1 MTAGAFFNIFA
12 WAHIY
17 TTAVPSRSGSLQR
30 CYEAHICIIVT
41 TLMYKLIQQTISVD
55 FGAGWVGL
63 GCWYSVGLVR
73 RGVSVGRA
81 PLWCIGARESEII
94 IVLFATVI
102 LSSLAISLSAL
113 QPISFPLGHK
123 KCKMYHM
130 SLSEHCFEIVVF
142 LTIVFLS
149 GILFGVLWCLY
160 WVNGNSGRDFGESA
174 SRRKGRAHF

>member
-1 MTAGAFFNIFA
+1 MGPHIDPGSTPYKEYSGSSLGRYMTAGAFFNIFA
-12 WAHIY
+12 RAHTY

-30 CYEAHICIIVT
+30 CYEAHICIVVT

-94 IVLFATVI
+94 VALFATVV
-102 LSSLAISLSAL
+102 LSSLGIPVSAL
-113 QPISFPLGHK
+113 QPISFSLSHK
-123 KCKMYHM
+123 KCKAYHM
-130 SLSEHCFEIVVF
+130 SVSERRFEIVVF

-149 GILFGVLWCLY
+149 GVLFSV
-160 WVNGNSGRDFGESA
+160 
-174 SRRKGRAHF
+174 